1 MSAYRK
7 VLEEL
12 MDSRRHPPL
21 SHPPV
26 DTNRGGALAL
36 IALCIEGGEKQN
48 QHELKEHLTAIGSI
62 IEQMAA
68 KNKSHEE
75 NARERMKDDGRWM
88 HLRNLWQQDYE
99 KELETLR
106 NDLERA
112 VKFRDECVEFAAKQR
127 SRVQE
132 MGNTIR
138 ELEEENRALKEKH
151 NSPPPSALDREWG
164 FPTDE
169 ENDYEE
175 EETIEQL
182 REENQQLRFKMHS
195 LDELISQCEPSIRY
209 YLRGQN
215 WRATLLRWQHACIE
229 ENDYEDAPKTIEQ
242 LREENKQLRLNRRSL
257 ENRISGC
264 EPSVRDFLRG

>member
-12 MDSRRHPPL
+12 MDSRRHPPVP
-21 SHPPV
+21 HAPV
-26 DTNRGGALAL
+26 DTNRAGTLAL
-36 IALCIEGGEKQN
+36 IALCIEGAEKQN

-68 KNKSHEE
+68 KNKSLEE

-112 VKFRDECVEFAAKQR
+112 VKFRDECVKFAAKQR
-127 SRVQE
+127 SRSEE
-132 MGNTIR
+132 MANTIR
-138 ELEEENRALKEKH
+138 ELQEENRALKEKH
-151 NSPPPSALDREWG
+151 NSPPPSALVRDWG

-175 EETIEQL
+175 ETIEEL
-182 REENQQLRFKMHS
+182 REKNKQLRFDMWC
-195 LDELISQCEPSIRY
+195 LEDRISQCEPS
-209 YLRGQN
+209 
-215 WRATLLRWQHACIE
+215 
-229 ENDYEDAPKTIEQ
+229 
-242 LREENKQLRLNRRSL
+242 
-257 ENRISGC
+257 
-264 EPSVRDFLRG
+264 VRNFLRG

>member
-12 MDSRRHPPL
+12 MDSRRHPPVPDL
-21 SHPPV
+21 PV
-26 DTNRGGALAL
+26 DTNRAGALAL

-132 MGNTIR
+132 MTNTIR
-138 ELEEENRALKEKH
+138 ELQEENRALKEKH
-151 NSPPPSALDREWG
+151 KSPPPSPLDGEWG
-164 FPTDE
+164 FPTDD
-169 ENDYEE
+169 ENDYDE

-182 REENQQLRFKMHS
+182 REENQQLW
-195 LDELISQCEPSIRY
+195 L
-209 YLRGQN
+209 
-215 WRATLLRWQHACIE
+215 
-229 ENDYEDAPKTIEQ
+229 
-242 LREENKQLRLNRRSL
+242 NKRSL

-264 EPSVRDFLRG
+264 EPSVRDFLFG

>member
-1 MSAYRK
+1 
-7 VLEEL
+7 
-12 MDSRRHPPL
+12 
-21 SHPPV
+21 
-26 DTNRGGALAL
+26 
-36 IALCIEGGEKQN
+36 
-48 QHELKEHLTAIGSI
+48 
-62 IEQMAA
+62 
-68 KNKSHEE
+68 
-75 NARERMKDDGRWM
+75 MKDDGRWM

-99 KELETLR
+99 KQLETLR

-127 SRVQE
+127 SRSVE
-132 MGNTIR
+132 MTNTIR
-138 ELEEENRALKEKH
+138 ELQEENRVLKEKH
-151 NSPPPSALDREWG
+151 KSPPPSALDREWG

-209 YLRGQN
+209 YLRGRN
-215 WRATLLRWQHACIE
+215 WRAPEDE

-264 EPSVRDFLRG
+264 ELSVRDFLRG

>member
-12 MDSRRHPPL
+12 MDSRRHPPVP
-21 SHPPV
+21 HPPV
-26 DTNRGGALAL
+26 DTNRAGALAL
-36 IALCIEGGEKQN
+36 IALCIEGGEKQD

-68 KNKSHEE
+68 KNKSLEE
-75 NARERMKDDGRWM
+75 KARERMKDDGRWM
-88 HLRNLWQQDYE
+88 HLRNLWQQNYE

-127 SRVQE
+127 SRSEE

-151 NSPPPSALDREWG
+151 NSPPPSALVRDWG

-175 EETIEQL
+175 EETIEEL
-182 REENQQLRFKMHS
+182 REKNKQLRFDMWC
-195 LDELISQCEPSIRY
+195 LEDRISQCEPS
-209 YLRGQN
+209 
-215 WRATLLRWQHACIE
+215 
-229 ENDYEDAPKTIEQ
+229 
-242 LREENKQLRLNRRSL
+242 
-257 ENRISGC
+257 
-264 EPSVRDFLRG
+264 VRNFLRG